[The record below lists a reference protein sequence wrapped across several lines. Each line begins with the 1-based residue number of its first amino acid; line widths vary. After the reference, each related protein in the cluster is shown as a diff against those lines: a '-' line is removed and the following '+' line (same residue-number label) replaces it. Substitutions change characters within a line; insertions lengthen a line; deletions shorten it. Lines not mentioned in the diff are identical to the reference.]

1 MVTPQ
6 IEWRVLVLGEDPL
19 ARAGL
24 AALLENQPQILIL
37 GHGTADSDLVSAY
50 QADLL
55 LIDLGWEAARSLG
68 DLNVLASENLPI
80 LALIANPEDA
90 ALVTTALNRFDA
102 YGLLLRERSAQQIA
116 SAAAAVLAGL
126 LVIDPALRA
135 LFQEAEPGISPERE
149 ELTPREH
156 DVLQL
161 LAQGLTNKA
170 IAHQLGI
177 TEHTIKFHVNAIL
190 SKLNAQSRTEAVSQ
204 ALRHGWLPL

>member
-1 MVTPQ
+1 MAIHP

-37 GHGTADSDLVSAY
+37 GQGTTDSDLVNAY
-50 QADLL
+50 QPDLL
-55 LIDLGWEAARSLG
+55 LFDLGWEAARSL
-68 DLNVLASENLPI
+68 DNLNALVSENLPI
-80 LALIANPEDA
+80 IALIANPEDA
-90 ALVTTALNRFDA
+90 ALVTTVLSGFDA
-102 YGLLLRERSAQQIA
+102 YGLLLRARSAQQIA
-116 SAAAAVLAGL
+116 SAVAAVVAGL

-135 LFQEAEPGISPERE
+135 LFQEVVPGKSVERE

-156 DVLQL
+156 EVLYL
-161 LAQGLTNKA
+161 LAQGLTNRA

-177 TEHTIKFHVNAIL
+177 TEHTVKFHVNAIL

-204 ALRHGWLPL
+204 ALRRGWLPL

>member
-1 MVTPQ
+1 MAIHQ
-6 IEWRVLVLGEDPL
+6 AEWRVLVLGEDPL

-50 QADLL
+50 QPDLL
-55 LIDLGWEAARSLG
+55 LIDLGWDATRSLS
-68 DLNVLASENLPI
+68 DLSVLASENLPI
-80 LALIANPEDA
+80 IALIANPEDA
-90 ALVTTALNRFDA
+90 ALLTTALSRFDA

-116 SAAAAVLAGL
+116 SAVATVLAGL
-126 LVIDPALRA
+126 LVIDTALRA
-135 LFQEAEPGISPERE
+135 LFQEAEAGISGGRE

-177 TEHTIKFHVNAIL
+177 TEHTVKFHVNAIL